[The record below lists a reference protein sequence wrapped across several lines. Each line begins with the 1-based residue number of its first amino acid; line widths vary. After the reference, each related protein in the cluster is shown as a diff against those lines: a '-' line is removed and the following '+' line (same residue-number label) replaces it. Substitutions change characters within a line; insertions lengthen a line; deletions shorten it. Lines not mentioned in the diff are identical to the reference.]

1 MIPWLIGNLLGTK
14 LGRTISTGLIILAI
28 VALVMS
34 TMYRM
39 GKRSARVEQELQNL
53 NAIRERIK
61 TDEEVRS
68 MSAAD
73 RRATLKRW
81 VRGG

>member
-39 GKRSARVEQELQNL
+39 GKRSARVEQELQ
-53 NAIRERIK
+53 
-61 TDEEVRS
+61 EVRS